1 MSIIDSEHVLKP
13 RIELFKLVFDTK
25 KKKLADLEIALWDQL
40 GKVQVTTLDDG
51 LVVSIPIQEKE
62 TKVKLV
68 DDLLRRNENI

>member
-40 GKVQVTTLDDG
+40 GKVQVTT
-51 LVVSIPIQEKE
+51 
-62 TKVKLV
+62 
-68 DDLLRRNENI
+68 